1 MIKYIFY
8 NSGYETQKKDYINLT
23 INAIYRNFG
32 GQEKSIKIMKDKFIE
47 TYNEIDN
54 NIKELIKELE
64 LPDYNVFNCINDN
77 LNSKIDSRYLM
88 LIINNEII
96 ENILYYLLKGKKYK
110 ILTEKDINDYNN
122 ENNGLFNLLLKIQ
135 IYMEQEIILILKNL
149 EVIYPSL
156 YELFNKSFSEYDEK
170 EIKYTRISYEN
181 SQTLIRVNNKSRII
195 VLVDEEKKNDEDKPL
210 LNRFEKHIL
219 SFDYVLDEESKK
231 ISKEIYDSYN
241 DLIVF
246 KYKENKIFLNYNLI
260 YNDLEQIKFLVFNVI
275 NKYENNEYTKD
286 ELVNDILKKIIPIFN
301 QEMICLLN
309 YNKFIVDKIEYNK
322 TLKDLYKENYKNNYN
337 FETFLNNL
345 KKEDLLNIIYTFSN
359 KENPLF
365 NNNRNINNKNNITF
379 KPVELT
385 IDNNSTINDF
395 KDTINNFI
403 KNDENN
409 LLIIKFEEDI
419 DNNHKLL
426 TMSKT
431 MIEEYINNNEN
442 INKIFIYIVY
452 KKRIIIDN
460 QKNSKKKYK
469 IFQLFEFIFIL

>member
-1 MIKYIFY
+1 M
-8 NSGYETQKKDYINLT
+8 
-23 INAIYRNFG
+23 
-32 GQEKSIKIMKDKFIE
+32 
-47 TYNEIDN
+47 
-54 NIKELIKELE
+54 
-64 LPDYNVFNCINDN
+64 
-77 LNSKIDSRYLM
+77 
-88 LIINNEII
+88 
-96 ENILYYLLKGKKYK
+96 
-110 ILTEKDINDYNN
+110 
-122 ENNGLFNLLLKIQ
+122 
-135 IYMEQEIILILKNL
+135 
-149 EVIYPSL
+149 
-156 YELFNKSFSEYDEK
+156 
-170 EIKYTRISYEN
+170 
-181 SQTLIRVNNKSRII
+181 
-195 VLVDEEKKNDEDKPL
+195 
-210 LNRFEKHIL
+210 
-219 SFDYVLDEESKK
+219 
-231 ISKEIYDSYN
+231 
-241 DLIVF
+241 
-246 KYKENKIFLNYNLI
+246 
-260 YNDLEQIKFLVFNVI
+260 EQIKFLVFNVI
-275 NKYENNEYTKD
+275 NKYENNENTKD

-322 TLKDLYKENYKNNYN
+322 TLKDLYKDNYKNNYN

-359 KENPLF
+359 KENALF

-409 LLIIKFEEDI
+409 LLIIKIEEDI

>member
-1 MIKYIFY
+1 
-8 NSGYETQKKDYINLT
+8 
-23 INAIYRNFG
+23 
-32 GQEKSIKIMKDKFIE
+32 
-47 TYNEIDN
+47 
-54 NIKELIKELE
+54 
-64 LPDYNVFNCINDN
+64 
-77 LNSKIDSRYLM
+77 
-88 LIINNEII
+88 
-96 ENILYYLLKGKKYK
+96 
-110 ILTEKDINDYNN
+110 
-122 ENNGLFNLLLKIQ
+122 
-135 IYMEQEIILILKNL
+135 MEQEIILILKNL

-301 QEMICLLN
+301 QEMLCLLN

-460 QKNSKKKYK
+460 QKNSKKKYN